1 MTVLHICNMP
11 MVCDCRTYAVILS
24 LIIYAW
30 PCDYSA
36 RCKHSIAAFRVEW
49 WYIFLCPLRPI
60 TVKLCLDCC
69 RDQLLGSRSQ
79 QIRHLVSTRKI
90 NNFSRFHGGVS
101 PLVGLLSSNNNSTR
115 YAANLQTTQTPD
127 LVIAPAFLDGF
138 RVALRVDRK
147 PN

>member
-69 RDQLLGSRSQ
+69 RDQLLGSRSH

-115 YAANLQTTQTPD
+115 YAANLQTAQTPNS
-127 LVIAPAFLDGF
+127 VIACAILPRQTTSLKSSI
-138 RVALRVDRK
+138 AL
-147 PN
+147 